1 MNTVAASRVAAVA
14 LSAGTFLFLFL
25 NSSWRRDNL
34 FLVPDL
40 ILCVLLL
47 VAASLPA
54 RHAVPVMIFSFGLTA
69 GVLMTSV
76 SSFAVDGRL
85 GPASLASAIAAVVMA
100 GVLIRTHLRS
110 RS

>member
-1 MNTVAASRVAAVA
+1 
-14 LSAGTFLFLFL
+14 
-25 NSSWRRDNL
+25 
-34 FLVPDL
+34 
-40 ILCVLLL
+40 
-47 VAASLPA
+47 
-54 RHAVPVMIFSFGLTA
+54 MIFSFGLTA

-100 GVLIRTHLRS
+100 GALIRTQLRS